1 VKSHRKSGNIRK
13 PIELKI
19 PNQPS
24 IQQQKTPRNSNSKK
38 RSQEK
43 RKSNCLKKIHDNTNI
58 DYFYNS
64 GIDYLSKCFLEI
76 RKSI

>member
-1 VKSHRKSGNIRK
+1 LIREESK
-13 PIELKI
+13 
-19 PNQPS
+19 
-24 IQQQKTPRNSNSKK
+24 NSQSNPFSNKK

-43 RKSNCLKKIHDNTNI
+43 GNQIGRRKIHNINNTNI

-76 RKSI
+76 EKENENFSFFINRIEEEK